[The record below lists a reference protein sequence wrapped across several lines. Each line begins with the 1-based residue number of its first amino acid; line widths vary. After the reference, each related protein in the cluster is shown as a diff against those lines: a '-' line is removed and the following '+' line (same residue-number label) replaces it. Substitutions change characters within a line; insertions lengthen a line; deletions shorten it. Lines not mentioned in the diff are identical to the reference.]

1 MYIFTHPLPQGSFK
15 HRLAALAPQD
25 AIVWGD
31 LFPKQYC
38 VTFGGTKI
46 SEIVVIMWRNLKHK
60 NWQA

>member
-15 HRLAALAPQD
+15 QRLAALAPQD

-38 VTFGGTKI
+38 VTDLLIRERLFL
-46 SEIVVIMWRNLKHK
+46 SAVVIMWGI
-60 NWQA
+60 